1 MYQPQ
6 CQPQFPRKARCQG
19 EVRGRG
25 ARAGGPPGGSVSAAH
40 VSSTMLRSSGA
51 TSGAS
56 AIAGPLSGS
65 SPTPGPTP
73 PPPVPPGALSGEV
86 QKKKKI
92 LPLLRGEKK
101 APARSSRGPP
111 ERMGVPGLWRAAQE
125 GCAARGPPGEGGLR
139 VLGGPGVGHRELLA
153 QLEGRVLAVDL
164 ALWACQ
170 ATGAESGQV
179 FLRGRHIV
187 GAEGAAVKLCMERAT
202 NLLRYG
208 AIPIGVVE
216 GSTPAAKAGALRLRQ
231 GKGSRGAADA
241 RGGRCEG
248 RQNDRERFTE
258 AARITRAMAAALAA
272 AGIPVAQAPG
282 ESEAFCAAL
291 VEAGV
296 ADAVVT
302 DDIDAVVYAAPA
314 VLRSLRTHVSCPEK
328 SGAVLVTR
336 SGFLEALGLNGKM
349 GGKAAREALAA
360 LASLAGH
367 DYGLKG
373 RQRVGPKKA
382 AKLVH
387 RADPEFESIL
397 LDSDGTLGCYRE
409 LRRQWHLAWT
419 AALKFKQG
427 GDTVGWSRPDA
438 SRLQAALREGRTGLP
453 WSVEQC
459 RLSLLPLLVLWDAE
473 HRNCASP
480 EKLKQREFDLEGIRR
495 QSGRS
500 GTAGVEA
507 WMYEMRIAPARGCGR
522 YSSVCEE
529 VELLN
534 SVLERS
540 KLRHHV
546 RMSLVS
552 RNYPELHVQF
562 QKESQRRSERQRRPQ
577 SRGRPSDPSQKPI
590 TDMFPKVR
598 SMTADGQPPPL
609 DGAKAAQRLRCVE
622 KGLLSETY
630 RPRSLQDAKTSTP
643 GALIRG
649 ATVDLVTPSP
659 SPSPPRTWNG
669 LEVETI
675 ELSDS

>member
-1 MYQPQ
+1 M
-6 CQPQFPRKARCQG
+6 
-19 EVRGRG
+19 
-25 ARAGGPPGGSVSAAH
+25 
-40 VSSTMLRSSGA
+40 
-51 TSGAS
+51 
-56 AIAGPLSGS
+56 
-65 SPTPGPTP
+65 
-73 PPPVPPGALSGEV
+73 
-86 QKKKKI
+86 
-92 LPLLRGEKK
+92 
-101 APARSSRGPP
+101 
-111 ERMGVPGLWRAAQE
+111 
-125 GCAARGPPGEGGLR
+125 
-139 VLGGPGVGHRELLA
+139 
-153 QLEGRVLAVDL
+153 
-164 ALWACQ
+164 
-170 ATGAESGQV
+170 
-179 FLRGRHIV
+179 
-187 GAEGAAVKLCMERAT
+187 
-202 NLLRYG
+202 
-208 AIPIGVVE
+208 
-216 GSTPAAKAGALRLRQ
+216 
-231 GKGSRGAADA
+231 
-241 RGGRCEG
+241 
-248 RQNDRERFTE
+248 
-258 AARITRAMAAALAA
+258 
-272 AGIPVAQAPG
+272 AQAPG

-314 VLRSLRTHVSCPEK
+314 VLRSLRTHVNCPEK

-336 SGFLEALGLNGKM
+336 SGFLEALGLNGEM

-387 RADPEFESIL
+387 RAGPEFESIL

-419 AALKFKQG
+419 AALKFKQD

-459 RLSLLPLLVLWDAE
+459 RLTLLPLLVLWDAE

-500 GTAGVEA
+500 GAAGVEA

-552 RNYPELHVQF
+552 RNYPKLHLQF

-598 SMTADGQPPPL
+598 SMTAGGQPPTL

-622 KGLLSETY
+622 RGLLSETY

-643 GALIRG
+643 DALIRG

-659 SPSPPRTWNG
+659 SPSPSRTGNG